1 MKKLSGIFR
10 PEMGNFPALPGL
22 LLTGA
27 VALCALAL
35 GGLPVFKS
43 SGIGALTLAI
53 VLGMAVGNTFYA
65 RCEPLCA
72 AGVNL
77 TRQNLLRLG
86 VVLYGFR
93 ITFAQIAAV
102 GMAGVAIDALV
113 LMCTFLLALIL
124 GTKVFGLDRDTS
136 ILIGAGSSICG
147 AAAVLATEPV
157 LRARADK
164 VAVAVATVVCFGT
177 LALFIYPWL
186 FRLNQQWHWIPSDRA
201 FGLYTGAT
209 VHEVAQVVA
218 AARPMGAEAS
228 AIAVISKMIRIMLL
242 APFLMILSACCA
254 RGGDT
259 PRGGLTVPWFAF
271 GFIAVA
277 ALHSWVPMPAAL
289 HERIVGLDT
298 ALLAMAMAAL
308 GLGTRFAVVRQAG
321 VKPLLLAAI
330 LFLFLIVGGW
340 LIQHAVFVALNV
352 QNRWM

>member
-1 MKKLSGIFR
+1 VPGFSV
-10 PEMGNFPALPGL
+10 LPGL
-22 LLTGA
+22 ILTG
-27 VALCALAL
+27 LIAL
-35 GGLPVFKS
+35 GAMGVGELSWFRH

-53 VLGMAVGNTFYA
+53 VAGMVVGNTFYA
-65 RCEPLCA
+65 RLEPGCA

-93 ITFAQIAAV
+93 ITFAQIADV
-102 GMAGVAIDALV
+102 GMAGFIIDALV
-113 LMCTFLLALIL
+113 LVCTFLVALLL

-157 LRARADK
+157 LRARTEK

-186 FRLNQQWHWIPSDRA
+186 FHLNQQWHWLPGDRA

-218 AARPMGAEAS
+218 ASRPMGADAS

-242 APFLMILSACCA
+242 APFLLILSACCRRGGENA
-254 RGGDT
+254 RG
-259 PRGGLTVPWFAF
+259 RLTIPWFAF

-277 ALHSWVPMPAAL
+277 ALHSWVAIPVAL
-289 HERIVGLDT
+289 HRGVIAFDT

-321 VKPLLLAAI
+321 VKPLLLAAV

-340 LIQHAVFVALNV
+340 CIQRAVFVALNI
-352 QNRWM
+352 QGQWL